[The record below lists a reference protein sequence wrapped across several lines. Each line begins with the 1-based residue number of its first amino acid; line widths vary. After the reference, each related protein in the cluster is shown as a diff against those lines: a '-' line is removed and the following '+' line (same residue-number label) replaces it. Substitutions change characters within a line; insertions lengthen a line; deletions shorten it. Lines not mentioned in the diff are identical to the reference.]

1 MKRNNN
7 NKKYGYEQQ
16 QKQVNLVAH
25 DKILVFEN
33 FRYLMEGLEEYIE
46 KSGYYPNFKSKRQL
60 QNITVPRE
68 KKLSIKNCEELFR
81 TRLLLFFG
89 VLGNDT
95 PDSTR
100 KEVQEEYYKWINM
113 VGIDANNCLDEKLK
127 HFLVETNNVIEGK
140 SDKIVSQTQE
150 YLDGNPIDLTDPN
163 EVGSLIKV
171 FSSVQGPMDEKREQA
186 RLYEGKNY
194 FQVEVEN
201 KFDGGNT
208 QQGEQVFN
216 QLAGSVAGHHKDFSF
231 FSQQGQRSNNS
242 QQRTNF
248 EIIQDVKIN
257 PQSWSI
263 NEVINGYDVFNKPKK
278 ENALIHNSAEVGF
291 NGAVSNWQQPIYL
304 ATRFNQAEIAEIK
317 RALNI
322 AEDDENRQIIESI
335 KSDLSSW
342 KIKLVHGNNWLVH
355 KQAREVESE
364 VGHLLHPKQRFT
376 DEEWTEIENALNSHQ
391 SWGSRIVS
399 NILPNNYG
407 NRQGYKLEVDQ
418 FTSSAFQKDDK
429 DIGSGG
435 IFAIVVIASILLV
448 ASVVVIKKRLNRKVK
463 SR

>member
-257 PQSWSI
+257 PQS
-263 NEVINGYDVFNKPKK
+263 
-278 ENALIHNSAEVGF
+278 
-291 NGAVSNWQQPIYL
+291 
-304 ATRFNQAEIAEIK
+304 
-317 RALNI
+317 
-322 AEDDENRQIIESI
+322 
-335 KSDLSSW
+335 
-342 KIKLVHGNNWLVH
+342 
-355 KQAREVESE
+355 
-364 VGHLLHPKQRFT
+364 
-376 DEEWTEIENALNSHQ
+376 
-391 SWGSRIVS
+391 
-399 NILPNNYG
+399 
-407 NRQGYKLEVDQ
+407 
-418 FTSSAFQKDDK
+418 
-429 DIGSGG
+429 
-435 IFAIVVIASILLV
+435 
-448 ASVVVIKKRLNRKVK
+448 
-463 SR
+463 